1 MENFIYLVPALALI
15 AAGVIGERLRA
26 NGSLHFSF
34 SRTEKKSTKRKASG
48 KKRTTKPA
56 ASAPAGKRGRP
67 KKSES
72 EQAGA

>member
-1 MENFIYLVPALALI
+1 MENFIYLVLALALI

-34 SRTEKKSTKRKASG
+34 SRTEKKPAKRKASG
-48 KKRTTKPA
+48 KKRAAKP

-67 KKSES
+67 PKPES
-72 EQAGA
+72 EKAGA